1 MGRVSAMIGGEAG
14 FGIMSSGELL
24 AKCLTHGGLWVYTNI
39 EYPSLIRGGHN
50 AIHVT
55 ASDEPIVSYYPELQ
69 VLIAL
74 NKETIDLHIKDIV
87 PGGVVVYDGDEVKA
101 DDPAYTEHQ
110 KRGVFFLSVP
120 LKKLSEAAGGAITK
134 NTVAVGAMLAFI
146 GYPFHYIQDGLEET
160 FGKKGGDI
168 ITMNVTAAKSGFEYV
183 QTNFGDKIVHPVREH
198 KDAPKRMM
206 ISGNQSTGL
215 GLIQGG
221 LKWYS
226 AYPMTPATAILQ
238 TIIQYGEPYG
248 VVAKQTEDELA
259 AGLMAIGANYAG
271 VRAACGTSGGG
282 FSLMVE
288 GLGLAAICEIPMVY
302 VNVQRAGPATG
313 LPTWSGQGDLRFI
326 LHASQDEF
334 PRFVIAPGDAKE
346 CFYVAHEALN
356 LAEMFQVPVMV
367 LTDKNLA
374 EHHQTWEPYSTKGLV
389 INRGKLLKD
398 GQAVPDANYRKF
410 ARLEFTKDG
419 VSPRTIP
426 GQKGGHH
433 TMASDEQ
440 DRFGDITE
448 DPTNRTNR
456 HLKRFAKMEGMA
468 AAIPPPK
475 FYTWAGN
482 GEQQVVVED
491 KHPENAD
498 VTLVCWGGTKG
509 PAIESLKLLHK
520 AGVKAN
526 VLHVVYIWPFP
537 KVALEEMLEKCKH
550 TIMVEANHLGQL
562 EGLIREQLLRGCDA
576 RIHKIDGRP
585 FNPIQMYRD
594 TMKIVKS
601 NFTDVM
607 SIATESYATLEVK
620 A

>member
-24 AKCLTHGGLWVYTNI
+24 AKCLTHGGLYVYTNI

-55 ASDEPIVSYYPELQ
+55 ASDEPIASYYPELQ

-74 NKETIDLHIKDIV
+74 NKETIDLHIKDV
-87 PGGVVVYDGDEVKA
+87 VKGGVIVYDGDEVQA
-101 DDPAYTEHQ
+101 NDPAYASHQ
-110 KRGVFFLSVP
+110 ARGVVFLNIP

-146 GYPFHYIQDGLEET
+146 GYPFHYISDGLEEI

-168 ITMNVTAAKSGFEYV
+168 ITMNVTAARSGYDEV
-183 QTNFGDKIVHPVREH
+183 TKNHAKLIVKPVAEH
-198 KDAPKRMM
+198 KDAPKRML
-206 ISGNQSTGL
+206 ITGNQSTAL
-215 GLIQGG
+215 GFIQGG
-221 LKWYS
+221 LKFYS

-238 TIIQYGEPYG
+238 TLIQYGEPYG
-248 VVAKQTEDELA
+248 VIAKQTEDELA
-259 AGLMAIGANYAG
+259 AGLMAIGANYQG
-271 VRAACGTSGGG
+271 LRAACGTSGGG

-288 GLGLAAICEIPMVY
+288 GLGLAAICEVPMVY
-302 VNVQRAGPATG
+302 VDVQRAGPATG

-334 PRFVIAPGDAKE
+334 PRFVIAPGDTKE
-346 CFYVAHEALN
+346 CFYAAHEALN
-356 LAEMFQVPVMV
+356 LAEMFQVPVILM
-367 LTDKNLA
+367 TDKNLA
-374 EHHQTWEPYSTKGLV
+374 EHHQTWEPYNTKGLV
-389 INRGKLLKD
+389 INRGKLLKH
-398 GQAVPDANYRKF
+398 GEAKPDADYKKF
-410 ARLEFTKDG
+410 ARLDFTADG
-419 VSPRTIP
+419 ISPRTVP
-426 GQKGGHH
+426 GQPGGHH

-440 DRFGDITE
+440 NKFGDITE
-448 DPTNRTNR
+448 DPTNRTER
-456 HLKRFAKMEGMA
+456 HLKRFRKMEGMA
-468 AAIPPPK
+468 KALPAPK
-475 FYTWAGN
+475 FYTWGP
-482 GEQQVVVED
+482 GPGGQQVVVED
-491 KHPENAD
+491 KAPEKSD

-520 AGVKAN
+520 AGIKAN

-537 KVALEEMLEKCKH
+537 TQALAEMLEKCKH

-562 EGLIREQLLRGCDA
+562 EGLMREMLLRGCDA
-576 RIHKIDGRP
+576 RIHKLDGRP
-585 FNPIQMYRD
+585 FNPIQLYRD
-594 TMKIVKS
+594 VVKVAKK

-607 SIATESYATLEVK
+607 SIATDSYATLE

>member
-55 ASDEPIVSYYPELQ
+55 ASDEPIASYYPELQ
-69 VLIAL
+69 CLIAL
-74 NKETIDLHIKDIV
+74 NKETIDLHIKDV
-87 PGGVVVYDGDEVKA
+87 VKGGVVVYDGDEVKA
-101 DDPAYTEHQ
+101 DDPNYADHQ

-120 LKKLSEAAGGAITK
+120 LKKLSETAGGAITK
-134 NTVAVGAMLAFI
+134 NTVAVGAMLSFI
-146 GYPFHYIQDGLEET
+146 GYPFHYVQDGLEET

-168 ITMNVTAAKSGFEYV
+168 VTMNIQAAKSGYDYV
-183 QTNFGDKIVHPVREH
+183 ATHFADKVVHPVKEH

-206 ISGNQSTGL
+206 ISGNQSTAL

-259 AGLMAIGANYAG
+259 AGLMAIGANYQG

-288 GLGLAAICEIPMVY
+288 GLGLAAIAEVPMVY

-313 LPTWSGQGDLRFI
+313 LPTWSGQGDLRFV

-346 CFYVAHEALN
+346 CFYAAHEALN
-356 LAEMFQVPVMV
+356 LAEMFQVPVIL

-398 GQAVPDANYRKF
+398 GQAVPDAQYRKF

-468 AAIPPPK
+468 AAVPGPK
-475 FYTWAGN
+475 FYTWDSSGHVA
-482 GEQQVVVED
+482 ED
-491 KHPENAD
+491 KHPEQSD
-498 VTLVCWGGTKG
+498 VTIVCWGGTKG
-509 PAIESLKLLHK
+509 PAIESLKLLRA

-526 VLHVVYIWPFP
+526 VLHVVYLWPFP
-537 KVALEEMLEKCKH
+537 KVKLEEMLEKCKH
-550 TIMVEANHLGQL
+550 TIIVEANYQGQL
-562 EGLIREQLLRGCDA
+562 EGLIRQELLRGLDA

-594 TMKIVKS
+594 VMKIVKA

-607 SIATESYATLEVK
+607 SIATDSYATLELK

>member
-55 ASDEPIVSYYPELQ
+55 ASDEPIVSFYPELQ

-74 NKETIDLHIKDIV
+74 NKETIDLHIKDIAK
-87 PGGVVVYDGDEVKA
+87 GGVVVYDGDEIKA
-101 DDPAYTEHQ
+101 DDPAYAEHQ
-110 KRGVFFLSVP
+110 KRGVFFLSLP
-120 LKKLSEAAGGAITK
+120 LKKLSEANGGAITK
-134 NTVAVGAMLAFI
+134 NTVAIGAMLSFI
-146 GYPFHYIQDGLEET
+146 GYPFHYVQDGLEEI

-168 ITMNVTAAKSGFEYV
+168 IAMNVGAAKAGYDHVASNYA
-183 QTNFGDKIVHPVREH
+183 DKIVHLVGEH
-198 KDAPKRMM
+198 KDAPKRML
-206 ISGNQSTGL
+206 ISGNQSMGL

-238 TIIQYGEPYG
+238 TIIQHGEPYG
-248 VVAKQTEDELA
+248 VIAKQTEDELA
-259 AGLMAIGANYAG
+259 AGLMAIGANYQG

-313 LPTWSGQGDLRFI
+313 LPTWSGQGDLRFM

-346 CFYVAHEALN
+346 AFYAAFESLN
-356 LAEMFQVPVMV
+356 LAEMFQVPVI
-367 LTDKNLA
+367 LLSDKNLA
-374 EHHQTWEPYSTKGLV
+374 EHHQTWPVYDVQGLV

-398 GQAVPDANYRKF
+398 GQAVPDANYKKF

-440 DRFGDITE
+440 DKFGDITE
-448 DPTNRTNR
+448 DPVNRTNR
-456 HLKRFAKMEGMA
+456 HLKRFAKMEGMHA
-468 AAIPPPK
+468 ASPAPK
-475 FYTWAGN
+475 FWTWANGN
-482 GEQQVVVED
+482 PVED
-491 KHPENAD
+491 KAPEKSD

-509 PAIESLKLLHK
+509 PALEACKVLASS
-520 AGVKAN
+520 GVKAN
-526 VLHVVYIWPFP
+526 VLHVIYIWPFP
-537 KVALEEMLEKCKH
+537 RAMEEMLEKCKK
-550 TIMVEANHLGQL
+550 TIMVEANHLGQF
-562 EGLIREQLLRGCDA
+562 EGLMREHLLRGCDA
-576 RIHKIDGRP
+576 RIHRLDGRP
-585 FNPIQMYRD
+585 FNPPQLARD
-594 TMKIVKS
+594 AMRVVRDDFS
-601 NFTDVM
+601 DVLVN
-607 SIATESYATLEVK
+607 AQEVYV
-620 A
+620 

>member
-24 AKCLTHGGLWVYTNI
+24 AKCLTHGGLYVFTNI

-55 ASDEPIVSYYPELQ
+55 ASDEPIQSYWPELQ

-74 NKETIDLHIKDIV
+74 NKETIDLHIKDV
-87 PGGVVVYDGDEVKA
+87 VKGGVVVYDGDEVKA
-101 DDPAYTEHQ
+101 DDPAYASHQ
-110 KRGVFFLSVP
+110 QRGVFFLSLP
-120 LKKLSEAAGGAITK
+120 LKKLSEANGGAITK
-134 NTVAVGAMLAFI
+134 NTVAVGAMLSFI
-146 GYPFHYIQDGLEET
+146 GYPFHYVEDGLGEI

-168 ITMNVTAAKSGFEYV
+168 ITMNVGAARSGFDYV
-183 QTNFGDKIVHPVREH
+183 KQHYADKVVKLVDEH
-198 KDAPKRMM
+198 KDAPKRML
-206 ISGNQSTGL
+206 ISGNQSTAL

-259 AGLMAIGANYAG
+259 AGLMAIGANYQG

-288 GLGLAAICEIPMVY
+288 GLGLAAIAEVPMVY

-334 PRFVIAPGDAKE
+334 PRFVIAPGDARE
-346 CFYVAHEALN
+346 CFYAAHEALN
-356 LAEMFQVPVMV
+356 LAEMFQVPVILM
-367 LTDKNLA
+367 TDKNLA
-374 EHHQTWEPYSTKGLV
+374 EHHQTWEPYPTKGLV

-398 GQAVPDANYRKF
+398 GQPQPDPDYRKF

-419 VSPRTIP
+419 VSPRTVP
-426 GQKGGHH
+426 GMKGGHH

-475 FYTWAGN
+475 FYTWDAKGN
-482 GEQQVVVED
+482 AVED
-491 KHPENAD
+491 KHPEQSD

-526 VLHVVYIWPFP
+526 VLHVMYVWPFP
-537 KVALEEMLEKCKH
+537 RQALEAMLEQCKR

-562 EGLIREQLLRGCDA
+562 EGLIRQELLRGCDA
-576 RIHKIDGRP
+576 RIHKLDGRP
-585 FNPIQMYRD
+585 FNPIQLYRD
-594 TMKIVKS
+594 VLKIVKA
-601 NFTDVM
+601 NFTDVL
-607 SIATESYATLEVK
+607 SVATESYATLEAK

>member
-69 VLIAL
+69 CLIAL
-74 NKETIDLHIKDIV
+74 NKETIDLHIKDVV

-101 DDPAYTEHQ
+101 DDPAYAEHQ
-110 KRGVFFLSVP
+110 KRGVFFLSLP
-120 LKKLSEAAGGAITK
+120 LKKLSEANGGAITK
-134 NTVAVGAMLAFI
+134 NTVALGAMLSFI
-146 GYPFHYIQDGLEET
+146 GSPFHYVEDGLSEI

-168 ITMNVTAAKSGFEYV
+168 ITMNVGAAKSGFDYV
-183 QTNFGDKIVHPVREH
+183 KEHYADKVVKLVAEH
-198 KDAPKRMM
+198 KDAPKRML
-206 ISGNQSTGL
+206 ISGNQSTAL

-259 AGLMAIGANYAG
+259 AGLMAIGANYQG

-288 GLGLAAICEIPMVY
+288 GLGLAAIAEVPMVY

-313 LPTWSGQGDLRFI
+313 LPTWSGQGDLRFV
-326 LHASQDEF
+326 LPASQDEF

-346 CFYVAHEALN
+346 AFYVAHEALN
-356 LAEMFQVPVMV
+356 LAEMFQVPVII

-374 EHHQTWEPYSTKGLV
+374 EHHQTWEPYNTKAHV
-389 INRGKLLKD
+389 INRGKLLKVGEPKVD
-398 GQAVPDANYRKF
+398 PSYRKSP
-410 ARLEFTKDG
+410 RLEFTADG
-419 VSPRTIP
+419 VSPRTVP
-426 GQKGGHH
+426 GMLGGQH

-468 AAIPPPK
+468 KALPAPK
-475 FYTWAGN
+475 FWTWKN
-482 GEQQVVVED
+482 GQVVED
-491 KHPENAD
+491 KAPEASE

-509 PAIESLKLLHK
+509 PAIEACKVL
-520 AGVKAN
+520 AQQGVKAN
-526 VLHVVYIWPFP
+526 VLHVIYIWPFP
-537 KVALEEMLEKCKH
+537 HALGEMLEKCKK
-550 TIMVEANHLGQL
+550 T
-562 EGLIREQLLRGCDA
+562 
-576 RIHKIDGRP
+576 
-585 FNPIQMYRD
+585 
-594 TMKIVKS
+594 
-601 NFTDVM
+601 VM
-607 SIATESYATLEVK
+607 
-620 A
+620 

>member
-69 VLIAL
+69 CLIAL
-74 NKETIDLHIKDIV
+74 NKETIDLHIKDVV

-101 DDPAYTEHQ
+101 DDPAYAEHQ
-110 KRGVFFLSVP
+110 KRGVFFLSLP
-120 LKKLSEAAGGAITK
+120 LKKLSEANGGAITK
-134 NTVAVGAMLAFI
+134 NTVALGAMLSFI
-146 GYPFHYIQDGLEET
+146 GSPFHYVEDGLSEI

-168 ITMNVTAAKSGFEYV
+168 ITMNVGAAKSGFDYV
-183 QTNFGDKIVHPVREH
+183 KEHYADKVVKLVAEH
-198 KDAPKRMM
+198 KDAPKRML
-206 ISGNQSTGL
+206 ISGNQSTAL

-259 AGLMAIGANYAG
+259 AGLMAIGANYQG

-288 GLGLAAICEIPMVY
+288 GLGLAAIAEVPMVY

-313 LPTWSGQGDLRFI
+313 LPTWSGQGDLRFV

-346 CFYVAHEALN
+346 AFYAAHEALN
-356 LAEMFQVPVMV
+356 LAEMFQVPVIL

-374 EHHQTWEPYSTKGLV
+374 EHHQTWEPYSTHAL
-389 INRGKLLKD
+389 
-398 GQAVPDANYRKF
+398 
-410 ARLEFTKDG
+410 
-419 VSPRTIP
+419 
-426 GQKGGHH
+426 
-433 TMASDEQ
+433 
-440 DRFGDITE
+440 GDITE

-468 AAIPPPK
+468 AAVPAPK
-475 FYTWAGN
+475 FYTWDAKGN
-482 GEQQVVVED
+482 VVED
-491 KHPENAD
+491 RHPEPSD
-498 VTLVCWGGTKG
+498 VPLVCWGGSKG

-526 VLHVVYIWPFP
+526 VLHVVYVWPFP
-537 KVALEEMLEKCKH
+537 RKLAEMLEQCKK
-550 TIMVEANHLGQL
+550 TIIIEAN
-562 EGLIREQLLRGCDA
+562 
-576 RIHKIDGRP
+576 
-585 FNPIQMYRD
+585 YRSEERRVG
-594 TMKIVKS
+594 K
-601 NFTDVM
+601 
-607 SIATESYATLEVK
+607 ECR
-620 A
+620 

>member
-1 MGRVSAMIGGEAG
+1 MIGGEAG

-55 ASDEPIVSYYPELQ
+55 ASDEPIMSYYPELQ
-69 VLIAL
+69 CLIAL
-74 NKETIDLHIKDIV
+74 NKETIDLHIKDV
-87 PGGVVVYDGDEVKA
+87 VKGGVVVYDGDEVKVEA
-101 DDPAYTEHQ
+101 GGEYAAHIT
-110 KRGVFFLSVP
+110 RGVFFLSVP

-134 NTVAVGAMLAFI
+134 NTVAVGAMMAFI

-168 ITMNVTAAKSGFEYV
+168 ITMNITAAKSGFEYV
-183 QTNFGDKIVHPVREH
+183 QQHFGDKIVHPVKEH

-206 ISGNQSTGL
+206 ISGNQSTAL

-221 LKWYS
+221 LKFYA

-238 TIIQYGEPYG
+238 TIIQHGEPYG

-259 AGLMAIGANYAG
+259 AGLMAIGANYQG

-288 GLGLAAICEIPMVY
+288 GLGLAAIAEIPMVY
-302 VNVQRAGPATG
+302 VDVQRAGPATG
-313 LPTWSGQGDLRFI
+313 LPTWSGQGDLRFLI
-326 LHASQDEF
+326 HASQDEF

-346 CFYVAHEALN
+346 CFYAAHESLN
-356 LAEMFQVPVMV
+356 LAEMFQVPVLLM
-367 LTDKNLA
+367 TDKNLA
-374 EHHQTWEPYSTKGLV
+374 EHHQTWEPYPTKGLV

-410 ARLEFTKDG
+410 PRLEFTKDG
-419 VSPRTIP
+419 ISPRTVP
-426 GQKGGHH
+426 GMKGGHH

-468 AAIPPPK
+468 RAVPAPK
-475 FYTWAGN
+475 FWTWDAKGN
-482 GEQQVVVED
+482 VVED
-491 KHPENAD
+491 KSPEQSQ

-509 PAIESLKLLHK
+509 PAIESLKLLHA

-526 VLHVVYIWPFP
+526 VLHVIYIWPFP
-537 KVALEEMLEKCKH
+537 KDALELMLERCKH
-550 TIMVEANHLGQL
+550 TIMVEANHLGQF
-562 EGLIREQLLRGCDA
+562 EGLMREFLLKGCDA

-594 TMKIVKS
+594 VMKIVKA